1 MPSRSVI
8 YAAIVAINLLFIFV
22 VAADILYVH
31 DLRINH
37 IKVLLLFNIGFNLLL
52 ATLSFVAARNRQKEQ
67 TLSLSQYESMIGKI
81 SVEEKS
87 IDDPEME
94 ALIRIQPASRKHL
107 IIALF
112 HALRAKDTYE
122 ISQIDWRTAAQEI
135 EDDEKLRQVVGAL
148 SAISTQVERAIEST
162 ADLVKMDTMWKVNER
177 IVLLTRALTHNRE
190 VGGPL
195 GLIFTRVITHWGD
208 LLVQAGEQIR
218 AARASG
224 PVANPYVIGNP
235 VLGALF
241 VGREGTMRRLEELW
255 GPAAQCPSVVLYGH
269 RRMGKTSILQNLK
282 DLKIPGRP
290 IIVDF
295 NMQAIGWVQSTGEF
309 LYGLALRLY
318 DAAAAKGLQPLDEPE
333 ESGFMNGRHYLAF
346 SRYLHTIDGVRDGHR
361 FFIAVD
367 EFESIEQQ
375 IDEGRISADLLGA
388 CRAAF
393 QRHPW
398 FVMVFAGLHRLE
410 ELRAD
415 YWNPLFGSVTAIE
428 VDFLSPLAARK
439 LITSPSPDFQ
449 IDYDKEAIDSIIA
462 LTHGQPYLI
471 QLICHSLVSRYN
483 QQVVET
489 EALVPPP
496 RRFSRA
502 DVDAVVGAPALFLDG
517 TAYFR
522 GVWSQAGQGP
532 PGQTAVLRA
541 LAPAAAGLPLSV
553 LGTATGLDEEV
564 LGAALRTLERH
575 AVVTP
580 FSDEDGLPGG
590 TSARYA
596 ITVELMRRWV
606 AAQAG

>member
-1 MPSRSVI
+1 MRHI
-8 YAAIVAINLLFIFV
+8 TILF
-22 VAADILYVH
+22 
-31 DLRINH
+31 
-37 IKVLLLFNIGFNLLL
+37 LFNIVFNLLL
-52 ATLSFVAARNRQKEQ
+52 ATLALSAGKKRSRIENAKEPDKADKIEAA
-67 TLSLSQYESMIGKI
+67 I
-81 SVEEKS
+81 SEDS
-87 IDDPEME
+87 PEIE
-94 ALIRIQPASRKHL
+94 ALIRARPATSKHL
-107 IIALF
+107 IVALF
-112 HALRAKDTYE
+112 QALRAKDTYE
-122 ISQIDWRTAAQEI
+122 ISQIDWRRAAQEV
-135 EDDEKLRQVVGAL
+135 EDDDKLRQVVDAL
-148 SAISTQVERAIEST
+148 GAISTQVERAIEST
-162 ADLVKMDTMWKVNER
+162 ADLVKLDTMWEVNER
-177 IVLLTRALTHNRE
+177 IVLLTRALSHNRE

-208 LLVQAGEQIR
+208 VLVRAGEQIR

-255 GPAAQCPSVVLYGH
+255 GAAAQCPSVVLYGH

-290 IIVDF
+290 IIVHF
-295 NMQAIGWVQSTGEF
+295 NMQAIGWVHSTGEF

-318 DAAAAKGLQPLDEPE
+318 DAAIAKGLSPLTEPE
-333 ESGFMNGRHYLAF
+333 EPDFMNGRHYLAF
-346 SRYLHTIDGVRDGHR
+346 SRYLDKIDRVRDGHR

-367 EFESIEQQ
+367 EFEAIEHQ
-375 IDEGRISADLLGA
+375 IDEGRLSADLLGA
-388 CRAAF
+388 CRATF
-393 QRHPW
+393 QQHPW

-439 LITSPSPDFQ
+439 LITSPSPDFP
-449 IDYDKEAIDSIIA
+449 IDYDKDAIDSIIA

-483 QQVVET
+483 QQVAES
-489 EALVPPP
+489 ANLLPPP

-522 GVWSQAGQGP
+522 GVWSQAEQGPP

-553 LGTATGLDEEV
+553 LVTATGLDEAV
-564 LGAALRTLERH
+564 LAAALRTLERH
-575 AVVTP
+575 AVVSP
-580 FSDEDGLPGG
+580 FPDDDGAPEGAPEG
-590 TSARYA
+590 AKDGAPDRYA

-606 AAQAG
+606 AAKAG